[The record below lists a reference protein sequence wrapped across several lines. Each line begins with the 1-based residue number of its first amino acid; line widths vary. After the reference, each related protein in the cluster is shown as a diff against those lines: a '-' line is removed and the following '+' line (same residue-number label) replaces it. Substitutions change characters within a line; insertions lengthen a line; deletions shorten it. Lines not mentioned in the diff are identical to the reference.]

1 MWKLEAAN
9 QYDSDIS
16 QNKVVTNKNWFT
28 VLSNYTMK
36 SNQSWLQSMARSRVD
51 HKLSACEDVILWK
64 IKMTFVLGWWG
75 WDGGCPVV

>member
-1 MWKLEAAN
+1 
-9 QYDSDIS
+9 
-16 QNKVVTNKNWFT
+16 
-28 VLSNYTMK
+28 MK

-51 HKLSACEDVILWK
+51 YKPSACEDVILWK